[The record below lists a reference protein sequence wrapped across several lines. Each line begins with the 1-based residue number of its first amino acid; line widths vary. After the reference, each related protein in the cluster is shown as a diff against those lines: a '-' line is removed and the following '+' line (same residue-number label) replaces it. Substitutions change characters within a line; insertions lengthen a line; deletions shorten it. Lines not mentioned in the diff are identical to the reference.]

1 MYDSTEFIKQ
11 SVAEL
16 NADSESSAKQ
26 KIKDIVR
33 GIVQQQSVIATANA
47 KIAELQKS
55 LKEIK
60 VETVDINSLGI

>member
-1 MYDSTEFIKQ
+1 MYDSTDFIKQ

-16 NADSESSAKQ
+16 NSDSEACAKS

-60 VETVDINSLGI
+60 VETIDVNSLGF

>member
-60 VETVDINSLGI
+60 VETVDVNSLGL

>member
-47 KIAELQKS
+47 RIAELQKS

-60 VETVDINSLGI
+60 VETVDVNSLGL

>member
-16 NADSESSAKQ
+16 NADSESNAKQ
-26 KIKDIVR
+26 KIKEIVR
-33 GIVQQQSVIATANA
+33 GIVQQQSVISTANA

-60 VETVDINSLGI
+60 VETVDVNSLGL

>member
-47 KIAELQKS
+47 RISELQKS

-60 VETVDINSLGI
+60 VETVDVNSLGL